1 MCASHIEK
9 RGRGMEK
16 TPATDDFWAEFTAAS
31 GVTDVDYTVVVPGD
45 TDELA
50 DELVGLML
58 SGVKRAT
65 ASLVRDYAS
74 GDEPMP
80 QLGDFIVVVDSEG
93 TPKCIWR
100 TTEVV
105 VKPLIGVDDAFAWD
119 EGEGDRTRDSWLSD
133 HREYFSEQASREGFE
148 MSDGIETVFE
158 RFEIV
163 WPLDVAGVTD

>member
-80 QLGDFIVVVDSEG
+80 QVGDFIVVVDSEG

-133 HREYFSEQASREGFE
+133 HREYFSEQASRESFE

-163 WPLDVAGVTD
+163 WPPDVADGTN